1 MFKERDFVCF
11 DHGSDFRH
19 ERRVRVLLALFR
31 DRLSHRMSGVDD
43 HRVRFLDA
51 KLIDA
56 GDPINQCG
64 SIDLVKGYEVR
75 AAHFSRDSIAFLA
88 RWPHERRTN
97 TPRVRGLS
105 WSSRSAPSIN
115 KVSFKVGSRY
125 AVNNLQCAYRPPCM
139 HIVKAWN

>member
-75 AAHFSRDSIAFLA
+75 AAHFRGTQLLFLRAGRMSDEQTRHECEDFHGVHGVLQVSI
-88 RWPHERRTN
+88 
-97 TPRVRGLS
+97 
-105 WSSRSAPSIN
+105 
-115 KVSFKVGSRY
+115 K
-125 AVNNLQCAYRPPCM
+125 
-139 HIVKAWN
+139 